1 MMSLATGSRD
11 MAGTEARPRHSVFV
25 SLDQGGTGRPRRGCE
40 GPAVRHRAGVLGSD
54 TIVAIDD
61 AQDRMRVIVLPITH
75 TAPQPPHEGIEL
87 LQPTKA
93 RLGLD
98 GERSWIILSE
108 GNDFIWPGPDLRP
121 VAGQGSGSVAY
132 GFLPPRLFQ
141 TVRDRF
147 LARVRANRAGL
158 TQRTQRRYWRDP
170 GVGVVS
176 RNGRGRDETEVVVV
190 EVRGWL
196 GLKMRTGRY
205 SFGLVLELARHL
217 IARTYNV
224 HTNLRR
230 DRDPRRQRQ
239 QTKSHEASRDGRSW
253 LPHG

>member
-1 MMSLATGSRD
+1 VTWPAPKPGLVIRYSYLWTK
-11 MAGTEARPRHSVFV
+11 EARA
-25 SLDQGGTGRPRRGCE
+25 GREE
-40 GPAVRHRAGVLGSD
+40 GVKDRPCAIVL
-54 TIVAIDD
+54 AIGD

-87 LQPTKA
+87 PQPTKA

-158 TQRTQRRYWRDP
+158 TQRTQ
-170 GVGVVS
+170 
-176 RNGRGRDETEVVVV
+176 
-190 EVRGWL
+190 
-196 GLKMRTGRY
+196 
-205 SFGLVLELARHL
+205 
-217 IARTYNV
+217 
-224 HTNLRR
+224 
-230 DRDPRRQRQ
+230 
-239 QTKSHEASRDGRSW
+239 
-253 LPHG
+253 